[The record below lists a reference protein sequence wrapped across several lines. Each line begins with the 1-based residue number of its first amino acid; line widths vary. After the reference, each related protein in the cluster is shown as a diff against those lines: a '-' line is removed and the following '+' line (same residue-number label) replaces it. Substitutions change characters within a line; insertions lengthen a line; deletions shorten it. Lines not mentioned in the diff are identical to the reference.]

1 MKNWQLRPLRPAQ
14 PDQPA
19 HSKHAAQPAQSDQ
32 YAHPSRAAQAARPV
46 RPARALSRRSFL
58 GWAVVAAAS
67 AAAGGLLSGCADA
80 GFAQGN
86 LANITDMGGRSV
98 MVPEQIDRV
107 FCTNPIGTVDLF
119 ALAPE
124 KLAGWNFRPAGDNKK
139 YIPDEYFA
147 LPSLG
152 VWMGAGSVPNAE
164 EIAAQDPDVLLCYWT
179 ANDVGGDM
187 ADDIRDETGLPVVLV
202 DYDVRHAPEM
212 FRFVGDLV
220 GCAERGE
227 ELAAFCERKLA
238 VIERVAASIPEE
250 ERKSVFLA
258 QGNDGL
264 TTDPVGSMHVTDA
277 LDLINTG
284 NVADMPGTEG
294 KGMGMPSVNLEQVI
308 TWNPDAVLV
317 AEFNMSDSES
327 SDIYGAIRQDAHW
340 SNVPCVKAGDLPHSP
355 VAVLVVRPP
364 ALGRPRARLPVG
376 AQGPLPRLCRRHQP
390 ARRDC
395 RVLPHVLPLRR
406 FRRVHPRPASR
417 RRRHRRRHRP
427 ETLRA
432 PKLPTGCNHPAI
444 PSGAAP

>member
-1 MKNWQLRPLRPAQ
+1 MRIERSMTRRGFARL
-14 PDQPA
+14 
-19 HSKHAAQPAQSDQ
+19 AAC
-32 YAHPSRAAQAARPV
+32 
-46 RPARALSRRSFL
+46 
-58 GWAVVAAAS
+58 AAAS
-67 AAAGGLLSGCADA
+67 AALGGILSGCSEN

-86 LANITDMGGRSV
+86 LRTVEDMGGRSV

-179 ANDVGGDM
+179 ADEVGGAM
-187 ADDIRDETGLPVVLV
+187 ADDIRDQTGLPVVLV
-202 DYDVRHAPEM
+202 DYDVRSAPAM
-212 FRFVGDLV
+212 FRYVGELV
-220 GCAERGE
+220 GCSERGE
-227 ELAAFCERKLA
+227 ELAAFCEEKLA
-238 VIERVAASIPEE
+238 VIERIANSIPEA
-250 ERKSVFLA
+250 ERKSIFLA

-294 KGMGMPSVNLEQVI
+294 QGMGMPSVNLEQVI

-317 AEFNMSDSES
+317 AEFSMSDSES
-327 SDIYGAIRQDAHW
+327 SDIYGAIKTDAHW
-340 SNVPCVKAGDLPHSP
+340 NNVPCVKAGEIYRIPQSP
-355 VAVLVVRPP
+355 FSWFGRPP
-364 ALGRPRARLPVG
+364 SAARILGCLWV
-376 AQGPLPRLCRRHQP
+376 LKVLYP
-390 ARRDC
+390 AYAADVNMRD
-395 RVLPHVLPLRR
+395 
-406 FRRVHPRPASR
+406 
-417 RRRHRRRHRP
+417 
-427 ETLRA
+427 ETIGFYRTFYRYEGFDDYTLDQ
-432 PKLPTGCNHPAI
+432 LL
-444 PSGAAP
+444 GAAGIDSETGEKR

>member
-1 MKNWQLRPLRPAQ
+1 
-14 PDQPA
+14 
-19 HSKHAAQPAQSDQ
+19 
-32 YAHPSRAAQAARPV
+32 
-46 RPARALSRRSFL
+46 
-58 GWAVVAAAS
+58 
-67 AAAGGLLSGCADA
+67 
-80 GFAQGN
+80 
-86 LANITDMGGRSV
+86 

-340 SNVPCVKAGDLPHSP
+340 SNVPCVKAGEIYRIPQSP
-355 VAVLVVRPP
+355 FSWFGRPP
-364 ALGRPRARLPVG
+364 SAA
-376 AQGPLPRLCRRHQP
+376 
-390 ARRDC
+390 
-395 RVLPHVLPLRR
+395 RVLGCLWVLKVLYPAYAADINLRD
-406 FRRVHPRPASR
+406 
-417 RRRHRRRHRP
+417 
-427 ETLRA
+427 ETVEFYRMFYRYDDFDEYTLDQ
-432 PKLPTGCNHPAI
+432 LL
-444 PSGAAP
+444 GAAGIDGVTGQKR

>member
-19 HSKHAAQPAQSDQ
+19 HSKHTAQPAQSDQ

-80 GFAQGN
+80 GFARGN

-238 VIERVAASIPEE
+238 VIERVAASIPKE

-340 SNVPCVKAGDLPHSP
+340 SNVPCVKAGEIYRIPQSP
-355 VAVLVVRPP
+355 FSWFGRPP
-364 ALGRPRARLPVG
+364 SAA
-376 AQGPLPRLCRRHQP
+376 
-390 ARRDC
+390 
-395 RVLPHVLPLRR
+395 RVLGCLWVLKVLYPAYAADINLRD
-406 FRRVHPRPASR
+406 
-417 RRRHRRRHRP
+417 
-427 ETLRA
+427 ETVEFYRMFYRYDDFDEYTLDQ
-432 PKLPTGCNHPAI
+432 LL
-444 PSGAAP
+444 GAAGIDGVTGQKR